1 MTGLLRDL
9 AGDLRYAVR
18 QYRREPG
25 VTLVLLITL
34 ALGIGANTGI
44 FSMLNG
50 LLRPLPVRAP
60 AQLVVIAADTKGDDT
75 GLRFRFSYPAL
86 EDFRHQ
92 SHSFSD
98 IFAYSPRIGG
108 LMAGGKTTQ
117 FTYSA
122 ITGNYF
128 SALGVA
134 PAAGRLLEPGEGE
147 SEHAPMLAVL
157 GYSFWQRRF
166 GGDPTIVGQQV
177 RVDGR
182 AATVIGVAA
191 KGFHGVYEG
200 LDMEGFLPLRALI
213 PDENPERFPV
223 FTSRT
228 ERPLTVLARLKPQVT
243 VAAAQTEM
251 NLLTRRLEKE
261 YPETDKGTGARV
273 VPEPLGRPIPLRP
286 AMEMFP
292 FIRFSLLFLAALVLA
307 VACMNIANLLLV
319 RATVREREMAI
330 RAALGSGRGR
340 LIRQML
346 TESVLLALLG
356 AVAGFYAGEWASQA
370 FARTIP
376 KMVADLPVHFDT
388 SFDWPVFTYALIAA
402 LASGGLIGIWPALR
416 ASRAEPGSALHEGSR
431 TNSSG
436 PQRQRVRGLL
446 VAGQV
451 AGSLVLLVAAGLFV
465 RSLQSAQ
472 SLDLGYLPD
481 HVLNAR
487 INPQWAGYDRQRT
500 TDFYRELERR
510 VKTWPEVQS
519 AGLAYSAPLGLI
531 GAGDAVYIEGRST
544 DPSEQPPMVG
554 YNTVDSSYFGTMRIP
569 IVRGRAFQDSDTETT
584 RLVAVVNQAMVKRYW
599 PNQDPIGKRFRM
611 GSADAPPMEVVG
623 VAHDAKYLFVVEGSL
638 PYFYVPSTQ
647 VFSSMRVLHLRTLV
661 DPERLYGRVEQ
672 EVHTLDPAMPVSLS
686 TMKSAVEG
694 AQGFFIL
701 RVGAIQAASM
711 GLLGVLLAAVGVYGV
726 MSYSA
731 AQRRREIGIRMAL
744 GATPRA
750 VLALVI
756 RQGVSMVV
764 AGVAAGL
771 AGAAAVAKI
780 LVRFLF
786 SISFADP
793 AILLAAASCLI
804 AIALLAC
811 YLPARRAMQVEP
823 MTALRHE

>member
-1 MTGLLRDL
+1 MLRDL
-9 AGDLRYAVR
+9 GDDIRYALR
-18 QYRREPG
+18 QYTREPG

-34 ALGIGANTGI
+34 ALGIGANTGV

-60 AQLVVIAADTKGDDT
+60 EQLVVIAADTKGDDT

-92 SHSFSD
+92 ASSFSD
-98 IFAYSPRIGG
+98 VFAYSPRIGG

-128 SALGVA
+128 SALGLA
-134 PAAGRLLEPGEGE
+134 PAAGRLIEPSEGE
-147 SEHAPMLAVL
+147 SEHAPMIVVL

-166 GGDPTIVGQQV
+166 GGDPAIVGQQV
-177 RVDGR
+177 QVDGR

-191 KGFHGVYEG
+191 KDFHGVYEG
-200 LDMEGFLPLRALI
+200 LDMEGFLPLRSLI
-213 PDENPERFPV
+213 PEDDPSRFPV
-223 FTSRT
+223 FTSRND
-228 ERPLTVLARLKPQVT
+228 RPLTVFGRLKPNVSL
-243 VAAAQTEM
+243 AAAQSEM
-251 NLLTRRLEKE
+251 NLLTRRMETE
-261 YPETDKGTGARV
+261 YPASDKGTGARV

-346 TESVLLALLG
+346 TESMLLALLG
-356 AVAGFYAGEWASQA
+356 AVAGIYAGEFASQTFSDA
-370 FARTIP
+370 LP
-376 KMVADLPVHFDT
+376 KMVADLPIHFDT
-388 SFDWPVFTYALIAA
+388 SFDWSVFTYALMAA
-402 LASGGLIGIWPALR
+402 LASGALIGIWPALR
-416 ASRAEPGSALHEGSR
+416 VSRAEPATALHDGSR
-431 TNSSG
+431 SNSSG
-436 PQRQRVRGLL
+436 LQRQRIRGLL

-472 SLDLGYLPD
+472 SLDLGYVPD

-500 TDFYRELERR
+500 IDFYRELERR

-531 GAGDAVYIEGRST
+531 GAGDAVYIEGRAT

-554 YNTVDSSYFGTMRIP
+554 YNTVDGSYFETMQIP
-569 IVRGRAFQDSDTETT
+569 VVRGRAFQDSDTETT
-584 RLVAVVNQAMVKRYW
+584 RLVAIVNQTMAKRYW
-599 PNQDPIGKRFRM
+599 SNQDPIGKRFRM
-611 GSADAPPMEVVG
+611 GSAGAPLMEVIG

-661 DPERLYGRVEQ
+661 DPETLYSRVEQ
-672 EVHTLDPAMPVSLS
+672 EVHALDPAMPVSLS
-686 TMKSAVEG
+686 SMKGAVAG

-701 RVGAIQAASM
+701 RVGAIQAGAM
-711 GLLGVLLAAVGVYGV
+711 GLLGVLLASVGVYGV

-731 AQRRREIGIRMAL
+731 AQRTREIGIRMAL

-750 VLALVI
+750 VLSMILH
-756 RQGVSMVV
+756 QGVWMIVL
-764 AGVAAGL
+764 GVAAGV
-771 AGAAAVAKI
+771 AGAAALTKI

-793 AILLAAASCLI
+793 VILVAAAAGLI

-811 YLPARRAMQVEP
+811 YLPARRAMRVEP
-823 MTALRHE
+823 MAALRHE